1 MLEPFAPSGARGGTC
16 ASAADARAYRC
27 ARPPPEGQR
36 IGGAHTRPLP
46 RALPVAE
53 IRRVMVR
60 MGPRDR
66 LIVEWALL
74 TGARRMEIAD
84 LKFAQLPGI
93 DSLRSEDRPEIP
105 IRLET
110 AKGAKPRHIYPP
122 LALIESN
129 PRLRARGA
137 CSYA

>member
-1 MLEPFAPSGARGGTC
+1 MRERRRCSRTSMRAAAARRSTNW
-16 ASAADARAYRC
+16 AVR
-27 ARPPPEGQR
+27 
-36 IGGAHTRPLP
+36 HTRPLP

-93 DSLRSEDRPEIP
+93 DSVRSEDRPEIP

-110 AKGAKPRHIYPP
+110 AKQ
-122 LALIESN
+122 S
-129 PRLRARGA
+129 RATSIRR
-137 CSYA
+137 SH